1 MVEKLLSHVNY
12 WFLHRITINQFQS
25 KVWKLIIFLLI
36 IKISPLCRG
45 PDWTGPSEL
54 RCFRLICLISVEVLF
69 IIFSNLARPA
79 HPFSVFCPD
88 PDWPPMI
95 DADKKLPCTSCQSC
109 IDFIVAPTAHRQ
121 HQANYQGGWKVISR
135 AAYLLVQTS
144 PGPGFQKIIILCWTV
159 AIFLLNTSGEGLAG
173 ELSGIAAYFLDL
185 FLFAPVSIPKFG
197 YFVNILT
204 LFDSLMVYTECILC
218 FHQPIIDC
226 KLNGRNERRSEP
238 FFLSVTKY
246 LTNPMQRL
254 LRRLYISYYGLLRN
268 FSLV

>member
-1 MVEKLLSHVNY
+1 MPWPGL
-12 WFLHRITINQFQS
+12 
-25 KVWKLIIFLLI
+25 
-36 IKISPLCRG
+36 
-45 PDWTGPSEL
+45 DWTQWTEMFSFDLSDLSWSIIYHLLKSGPTCPPLLCILS
-54 RCFRLICLISVEVLF
+54 RSRLTSHDWCRQKAPLHLLPILYWLYSG
-69 IIFSNLARPA
+69 AHRP
-79 HPFSVFCPD
+79 
-88 PDWPPMI
+88 PPTPG
-95 DADKKLPCTSCQSC
+95 KLPGRR
-109 IDFIVAPTAHRQ
+109 P
-121 HQANYQGGWKVISR
+121 GWKVISR